1 MPAALFDIW
10 EALAAAVAKTGIRC
24 SAHPV
29 DTINPPMGV
38 LSISN
43 YEYDMTMARGANEQT
58 YTVRVYAGRAS
69 ERSAAKLI
77 AELMDP
83 ANPLNLKYCVE
94 GDNNLLQV
102 VDYARVTSAGDM
114 NVVAIGTGDVLY
126 VTVDFQVEVV
136 VSN

>member
-1 MPAALFDIW
+1 MCCASISTASARLTVGFKVSCKPLRKRAKS
-10 EALAAAVAKTGIRC
+10 LARL
-24 SAHPV
+24 
-29 DTINPPMGV
+29 GV
-38 LSISN
+38 LSISD
-43 YEYDMTMARGANEQT
+43 YPYDMTMGRGANEST

-77 AELMDP
+77 ADLMDP
-83 ANPLNLKYCVE
+83 ANPLNLKSCVE
-94 GDNNLLQV
+94 GDSNLLML
-102 VDYARVTSAGDM
+102 VDYARVRSAGDM